1 MKYIV
6 NISTVVMKK
15 LLCILLF
22 FFCLISCDDSRQQ
35 KIACLLQEWTGKE
48 IIFPSNSI
56 TMLLKTDTI
65 PFSKPKTQYVIVSY
79 IDSIG
84 CTNCKLRLPV
94 WEAFI
99 NQLYSICPGK
109 VSTLLF
115 LHPKDREELIH
126 ILERDKFSYPI
137 CIDEKDSFNKL
148 NQFPTDMIFQ
158 TFLLDEN
165 NKVLAIGSPIH
176 NPKIRELYLNIIQGA
191 KVTVDGKENAVQA
204 EVSLDKTTMHFGRF
218 DWKEEQND
226 TFILKNVGNH
236 LLIIQDVTTSCG
248 CTQVTYSKEPVL
260 PGDSVSLHVTYKADH
275 PEHFD
280 KTITVYCNAKPSP
293 VILRITGDAE

>member
-1 MKYIV
+1 
-6 NISTVVMKK
+6 MKK

-99 NQLYSICPGK
+99 NQLYSIAQ
-109 VSTLLF
+109 V
-115 LHPKDREELIH
+115 
-126 ILERDKFSYPI
+126 KFPLCYF
-137 CIDEKDSFNKL
+137 C
-148 NQFPTDMIFQ
+148 
-158 TFLLDEN
+158 
-165 NKVLAIGSPIH
+165 
-176 NPKIRELYLNIIQGA
+176 
-191 KVTVDGKENAVQA
+191 
-204 EVSLDKTTMHFGRF
+204 
-218 DWKEEQND
+218 
-226 TFILKNVGNH
+226 ILKIEKN
-236 LLIIQDVTTSCG
+236 
-248 CTQVTYSKEPVL
+248 
-260 PGDSVSLHVTYKADH
+260 
-275 PEHFD
+275 
-280 KTITVYCNAKPSP
+280 
-293 VILRITGDAE
+293 